1 MWVYGIMP
9 QNTFGSLKGQLVRVF
24 FLLWHVSLRDETQ
37 ATCLA
42 ANILIREPSLWLYLW
57 YEIKVR
63 VRISSHCYKEH
74 KVSSLV

>member
-9 QNTFGSLKGQLVRVF
+9 QNTFGSLKGQLVRVVF
-24 FLLWHVSLRDETQ
+24 FLLWHETQ